1 MESEF
6 YGKLVELLKTD
17 SRFVEKETGELLKS
31 EVINT
36 GLKLDKKLIADLLSV
51 AEFKEKFFMKI
62 GEALVFD
69 TNLFQKFLQDKKF
82 LSNSYTDFKNKIG
95 LNIDGKYLKERGE
108 VALVFPFKDC
118 VLAGGMTKEE
128 QKRDEVFF
136 NEILAQDEIDRL
148 LAPKVFSNFKKFTAS
163 GESKIKDFQ
172 RDEAGTIKDNL
183 IIKGN
188 NLLALHS
195 LKQEFQ
201 GKVKLIY
208 IDPPYNTAGDANTF
222 TYNNNFNHSAWLTF
236 MKNRLE
242 VAKNLLNENG
252 VIIVTIDD
260 YEYSH
265 LKVLCDEVFERDNYI
280 GTVIVQSNPRGRTT
294 NTHFATCHEYNL
306 LYAKNIENVFIN
318 FIKLTPQQKL
328 DFNEKDAKG
337 EYRLLPFRRSG
348 GTSTPEERPNSFYPI
363 YYNEIEYTFSLENKD
378 KFIEILPIDK
388 LGKKRVWRQTKPS
401 FLEAVKK
408 GDIVCKKSN
417 GKFVIY
423 MKDRI
428 KEGRKPKTIW
438 IDSKYD
444 ASANGTMLLKNIFKG
459 EKVFGYPKSLYAVK
473 DIIDIITQKR
483 GNEIILDFFAGSGT
497 TAHATLALNK
507 EDGGNRKFILVEQM
521 NYIHTV
527 TCPRVQKVMDQENI
541 KDNFVYFELKKYNQ
555 EAVEKLD
562 KAKSTE
568 ELLRIWQEMCERY
581 FLNYDVDI
589 KKFNENQEDFKKL
602 PMIRQKQHF
611 LEMLNKNQLYVNLS
625 EMEDSQFEIS
635 EEDKSLTKKFYRK

>member
-62 GEALVFD
+62 GETLVFD

-108 VALVFPFKDC
+108 VSLVFPFKDC
-118 VLAGGMTKEE
+118 VLAGRMTKEE
-128 QKRDEVFF
+128 QKRDEIFF

-148 LAPKVFSNFKKFTAS
+148 RAPKVFSNFKKFTAS
-163 GESKIKDFQ
+163 EESKISDFQ

-201 GKVKLIY
+201 GKVQLIY
-208 IDPPYNTAGDANTF
+208 IDPPYNTGNDGF
-222 TYNNNFNHSAWLTF
+222 KYNDNFNHSSWLTF
-236 MKNRLE
+236 MKNRLQ
-242 VAKNLLNENG
+242 VAKDLLRDDG
-252 VIIVTIDD
+252 VILTHMD
-260 YEYSH
+260 YHEIHYG
-265 LKVLCDEVFERDNYI
+265 KVLMDEIFGV
-280 GTVIVQSNPRGRTT
+280 SNFQREIIWFKG
-294 NTHFATCHEYNL
+294 NTFGYAAS
-306 LYAKNIENVFIN
+306 AKNFVLSHDSILFYSNNSQFSFNKHYLPYPEEY
-318 FIKLTPQQKL
+318 IKERFVN
-328 DFNEKDAKG
+328 DDNDDKG
-337 EYRLLPFRRSG
+337 KYRLQ
-348 GTSTPEERPNSFYPI
+348 
-363 YYNEIEYTFSLENKD
+363 
-378 KFIEILPIDK
+378 
-388 LGKKRVWRQTKPS
+388 GKNQKQYLK
-401 FLEAVKK
+401 
-408 GDIVCKKSN
+408 
-417 GKFVIY
+417 
-423 MKDRI
+423 
-428 KEGRKPKTIW
+428 
-438 IDSKYD
+438 DSK
-444 ASANGTMLLKNIFKG
+444 GTPIPDVWNIPVVNVMAK
-459 EKVFGYPKSLYAVK
+459 EKYMS
-473 DIIDIITQKR
+473 TQKPEKLMER
-483 GNEIILDFFAGSGT
+483 IIQAFT
-497 TAHATLALNK
+497 NK
-507 EDGGNRKFILVEQM
+507 NSKAVDWKGGGE
-521 NYIHTV
+521 
-527 TCPRVQKVMDQENI
+527 
-541 KDNFVYFELKKYNQ
+541 FVYFELKKYNQ

-562 KAKSTE
+562 KAESTE

-602 PMIRQKQHF
+602 PMMQQKQHL

>member
-62 GEALVFD
+62 GETLVFD

-108 VALVFPFKDC
+108 VSLVFPFKDC
-118 VLAGGMTKEE
+118 VLAGRMTKEE
-128 QKRDEVFF
+128 QKRDEIFF

-148 LAPKVFSNFKKFTAS
+148 RAPKVFSNFKKFTAS
-163 GESKIKDFQ
+163 EESKISDFQ

-201 GKVKLIY
+201 GKVQLIY
-208 IDPPYNTAGDANTF
+208 IDPPYNTGNDGF
-222 TYNNNFNHSAWLTF
+222 KYNDNFNHSSWLTF
-236 MKNRLE
+236 MKNRLQ
-242 VAKNLLNENG
+242 VAKDLLRDDG
-252 VIIVTIDD
+252 VILTHMD
-260 YEYSH
+260 YHEIHYG
-265 LKVLCDEVFERDNYI
+265 KVLMDEIFGV
-280 GTVIVQSNPRGRTT
+280 SNFQREIIWFKG
-294 NTHFATCHEYNL
+294 NTFGYAAS
-306 LYAKNIENVFIN
+306 AKNFVLSHDSILFYSNNSQFSFNKHYLPYPEEY
-318 FIKLTPQQKL
+318 IKERFVN
-328 DFNEKDAKG
+328 DDNDDKG
-337 EYRLLPFRRSG
+337 KYRLQGKNQKQYLKDSK
-348 GTSTPEERPNSFYPI
+348 GTPIPDVWNIPVVNVMAKEKYMSTQKPEKLMERIIQAF
-363 YYNEIEYTFSLENKD
+363 TNKN
-378 KFIEILPIDK
+378 
-388 LGKKRVWRQTKPS
+388 
-401 FLEAVKK
+401 
-408 GDIVCKKSN
+408 DIV
-417 GKFVIY
+417 
-423 MKDRI
+423 
-428 KEGRKPKTIW
+428 
-438 IDSKYD
+438 
-444 ASANGTMLLKNIFKG
+444 
-459 EKVFGYPKSLYAVK
+459 
-473 DIIDIITQKR
+473 
-483 GNEIILDFFAGSGT
+483 LDYHLGSGT
-497 TAHATLALNK
+497 TCAVAHK
-507 EDGGNRKFILVEQM
+507 MGRKYIGIEQM
-521 NYIHTV
+521 DYVETIAV
-527 TCPRVQKVMDQENI
+527 ERLKKVIAGEQGGISKAVDWKGGGE
-541 KDNFVYFELKKYNQ
+541 FVYFELKKYNQ

-562 KAKSTE
+562 KAESTE

-602 PMIRQKQHF
+602 PMMQQKQHL